1 MDSLNNI
8 FCPNCGNSMTTEERF
23 CKKCGAVNPAYS
35 TSPTTPQPPVADA
48 VTEFIPTQP
57 QNTTTPNYTANQP
70 TTYAPI
76 SNAGQTQAPGYTTNT
91 ISPTYM
97 GTPNM
102 MQPTPPEKKKSNKG
116 LIAAIISV
124 TSVLVIVGVFLTLIL
139 THVICINHNWEEA
152 TCEKAKTCSYCDKT
166 EGDVAGHKWKDAT
179 CVEAKTCSVC
189 KKKSGEPLGHT
200 DGEWVVTTEP
210 TLMATGSESLA
221 CATCGEALDE
231 RSVSEKDAKAERT
244 SFNFKDDEFIQWLED
259 EGDGDIEIGSL
270 IETTDDGDTMYKI
283 TTFDGKTGVLLLC
296 HVNNDPN
303 GNVKFI
309 MVSFGDNVV
318 NSAAVICFIGE
329 RIDIKFDSLT
339 ASSYIYTYDSV
350 YEAGGMTACII
361 ENDGLKVAVLVPSD
375 ILSEVESA

>member
-35 TSPTTPQPPVADA
+35 PSPTTPQPPVADA
-48 VTEFIPTQP
+48 VTEFIPVQP
-57 QNTTTPNYTANQP
+57 QNTTTPSYTANQP

-76 SNAGQTQAPGYTTNT
+76 SSVEQTQAPGYTTNT

-97 GTPNM
+97 GTPNIV
-102 MQPTPPEKKKSNKG
+102 QPTPPEKKKSNKG
-116 LIAAIISV
+116 LIAAIVSA

-152 TCEKAKTCSYCDKT
+152 TCEKAKTCSYCGKT
-166 EGDVAGHKWKDAT
+166 EGDVAGHNWKDAT

-210 TLMATGSESLA
+210 TLMTTGIESLS

-231 RSVSEKDAKAERT
+231 RSVSKKDAKAERA

-259 EGDGDIEIGSL
+259 ESTLEVGAL
-270 IETTDDGDTMYKI
+270 QETTSDGDTMYTI
-283 TTFDGKTGVLLLC
+283 TDNDGSTGILLLA
-296 HVNNDPN
+296 HVDGDVNNN
-303 GNVKFI
+303 IKFI
-309 MVSFGDNVV
+309 MVCFDEPTM
-318 NSAAVICFIGE
+318 SAASICYIGQS
-329 RIDIKFDSLT
+329 IDSRFNGQT
-339 ASSYIYTYDSV
+339 AATYIYVYDST
-350 YEAGGMTACII
+350 YEAAGMTVALI
-361 ENDGLKVAVLVPSD
+361 ESDAGYLVGVLVPTA